1 MMSKQAR
8 KPKTSRSLAAT
19 FAMAFVPLSLA
30 AMLIAYLPQFLFFLQ
45 ARYGGVYSEQQTTA
59 YKAASAVAG
68 FLQEEFSV
76 LETAVSLGDPVST
89 SQEEQKGV
97 LGRLIGL
104 QPAFRQLV
112 LLDSQEQELA
122 KVSRLSQTA
131 SGRLTDR
138 TGGGLLAQIMQ
149 GNRYVGPVYFD
160 EVTSEP
166 LVVMAVPA
174 IDVFG
179 DIQGTLMAEVN
190 LKFMW
195 DLVDRLKVGKAGLA
209 YVVDKQGNLI
219 AFGDISRVLRGE
231 NLSQLEMVGEFMHNP
246 VPVGEAASRSVRG
259 IADTTVVGTYVPL
272 GLPDWAV
279 VTELPASEAFQPNI
293 QSIMI
298 SLLVMLILATLVGLT
313 GVYLARRLTVPLLNL
328 TATTGRIAGGEMDLQ
343 AALEGPAEVTSLAR
357 AFNSMTAQLRE
368 LIGNLEGRV
377 TERTAELSRRTTQL
391 QTSAEVSRDT
401 TMMLE
406 PQELSQRVVSLISE
420 RFDYYHAGL
429 FLLDASKT
437 WAVLQAASSEGG
449 QHMLARGHRL
459 RVGEEGIVGYV
470 TGQGQPRVALDVGKD
485 AVFFDN
491 PDLPET
497 RSEIALP
504 LRARGE
510 IIGALD
516 VQSREAAAFTDEDV
530 NVLQVLADQ
539 VAVALSNARLFQQ
552 VQDTLEVQ
560 RRAYDELSQQAW
572 SEILHARPEL
582 AFLGSES
589 GIARAADV
597 WRPEM
602 EQALRTGQTV
612 QGDDT
617 NASGQL
623 PLAVPIKIRGE
634 VVGVLD
640 TYKPA
645 EAGDWTSEE
654 IAMLEAIADQLDSA
668 LESARLYQDTQRR
681 AAREQ
686 AIRQVTERMRRAV
699 DIESI
704 LQNTV
709 TELARALDV
718 PRAYVRLGTEA
729 EFGPSGDPMQHISA
743 PAESSQS
750 SEGSQDDA

>member
-19 FAMAFVPLSLA
+19 LAMAFVPLSLA
-30 AMLIAYLPQFLFFLQ
+30 ALLIAYIPQFLFFLQ
-45 ARYGGVYSEQQTTA
+45 ARYESVYSQQQTTA
-59 YKAASAVAG
+59 YEAANAVAT
-68 FLQEEFSV
+68 FIQEELSA
-76 LETAVSLGDPVST
+76 LETAVGLGDPVSI

-97 LGRLIGL
+97 LGRLLGV

-112 LLDSQEQELA
+112 LLDSQERELA
-122 KVSRLSQTA
+122 KVSRISQAA
-131 SGRLTDR
+131 SGRLTDH
-138 TGGGLLAQIMQ
+138 TGSDWLAEVKQD
-149 GNRYVGPVYFD
+149 NRYVGPVYFD

-166 LVVMAVPA
+166 FIIMAVPA
-174 IDVFG
+174 TDIFG

-231 NLSQLEMVGEFMHNP
+231 NLSQLEVVGEFMHNP
-246 VPVGEAASRSVRG
+246 VPVGEAASKSVRG
-259 IADTTVVGTYVPL
+259 IADTAVLGTYVPL

-279 VTELPASEAFQPNI
+279 VTELPASEALQPSV
-293 QSIMI
+293 QSIVV
-298 SLLVMLILATLVGLT
+298 SLLVMLTLATLVGLT
-313 GVYLARRLTVPLLNL
+313 GVYIARRLAVPLRNL
-328 TATTGRIAGGEMDLQ
+328 TATADRIAGGEMDLQ
-343 AALEGPAEVTSLAR
+343 AALEGPTEVTSLAR
-357 AFNSMTAQLRE
+357 AFNTMTAQLRE
-368 LIGNLEGRV
+368 LIGNLEVRV
-377 TERTAELSRRTTQL
+377 ADRTGELSRRTTQL
-391 QTSAEVSRDT
+391 AASAEVSRDAT
-401 TMMLE
+401 TMLD

-429 FLLDASKT
+429 FLLDASKE

-449 QHMLARGHRL
+449 QRMLARNHRL
-459 RVGEEGIVGYV
+459 KVGEEGIVGYV
-470 TGQGQPRVALDVGKD
+470 IGQGQSRVALDVGED

-516 VQSREAAAFTDEDV
+516 VQSREEAAFTDEDA

-552 VQDTLEVQ
+552 VQDSLEAQ
-560 RRAYDELSQQAW
+560 RRIYGELRHEAW
-572 SEILHARPEL
+572 AEILHAQPEL
-582 AFLGSES
+582 AFLESES
-589 GIARAADV
+589 GIAKADGV

-602 EQALRTGQTV
+602 EQALRTGKTV
-612 QGDDT
+612 QANDAD
-617 NASGQL
+617 ARGQF
-623 PLAVPIKIRGE
+623 PLAVPIKIRGK

-718 PRAYVRLGTEA
+718 PRAYVRLGTQTEL
-729 EFGPSGDPMQHISA
+729 QHTGA
-743 PAESSQS
+743 QGESPQNDD
-750 SEGSQDDA
+750 GKPDDA

>member
-30 AMLIAYLPQFLFFLQ
+30 ALLIAYIPQFLFFLQ
-45 ARYGGVYSEQQTTA
+45 ARYESVYSQQQTTA
-59 YKAASAVAG
+59 YEAANAVAT
-68 FLQEEFSV
+68 FIQEELSA
-76 LETAVSLGDPVST
+76 LETAVGLGDPVSI

-97 LGRLIGL
+97 LGRLLGL

-112 LLDSQEQELA
+112 LLDSQERELA
-122 KVSRLSQTA
+122 KVSRISQTA
-131 SGRLTDR
+131 SGRLTDHA
-138 TGGGLLAQIMQ
+138 GSDWLAEVKQD
-149 GNRYVGPVYFD
+149 NRYVGPVYFD

-166 LVVMAVPA
+166 FIIMAVPA
-174 IDVFG
+174 TDIFG

-195 DLVDRLKVGKAGLA
+195 DLVDRLKVGNAGLA

-231 NLSQLEMVGEFMHNP
+231 NLSQLEVVGEFMHNP
-246 VPVGEAASRSVRG
+246 VPVGEAASKSVRG
-259 IADTTVVGTYVPL
+259 IADTAVLGTYVPL

-279 VTELPASEAFQPNI
+279 VTELPASEAFQPSV
-293 QSIMI
+293 QSIVV
-298 SLLVMLILATLVGLT
+298 SLLIMLILATSVGLT
-313 GVYLARRLTVPLLNL
+313 GVYVARRLAVPLRNL
-328 TATTGRIAGGEMDLQ
+328 TATADRIAGGEMDLQ

-357 AFNSMTAQLRE
+357 AFNTMTAQLRE
-368 LIGNLEGRV
+368 LIGNLEVRV
-377 TERTAELSRRTTQL
+377 AERTGELSRRTTQL
-391 QTSAEVSRDT
+391 ETSAEVSRDAT
-401 TMMLE
+401 TMLD

-449 QHMLARGHRL
+449 RRMLARNHRL
-459 RVGEEGIVGYV
+459 KVGEEGIVGYV
-470 TGQGQPRVALDVGKD
+470 IGQGQSRVALDVGED

-516 VQSREAAAFTDEDV
+516 VQSREEAAFTDEDA

-602 EQALRTGQTV
+602 EQALRTGQTI

-623 PLAVPIKIRGE
+623 PLAVPIKIRGK

-686 AIRQVTERMRRAV
+686 AIRQVTDRMRRAV

-718 PRAYVRLGTEA
+718 PRAYVRLGTQA
-729 EFGPSGDPMQHISA
+729 EFQHTSA
-743 PAESSQS
+743 PAESAQND
-750 SEGSQDDA
+750 EGNQDDA